1 MTAARGRSLRLW
13 LRVVPASWQAGI
25 VALSAVLAA
34 PVFAADSYTIDPA
47 HSIPAFEF
55 SHLGLTTQSG
65 RFDKA
70 KGVVVLDRGARKGS
84 VNYEI
89 ETASLNMGFG
99 TQTDN
104 SPGYHLF
111 EVEKYPKI
119 TFKSDKL
126 IFDHDNDVI
135 AAEGRFTMLGVTRP
149 LRVTV
154 ERFKCSLN
162 PMNKKMMCTGNI
174 TTSIKRSDFG
184 MVRFIPAI
192 SDEVKISVPVEA
204 YKD

>member
-1 MTAARGRSLRLW
+1 MKRRAAL
-13 LRVVPASWQAGI
+13 
-25 VALSAVLAA
+25 VALLALLA
-34 PVFAADSYTIDPA
+34 GPVFAAADSYTIDPA

-70 KGVVVLDRGARKGS
+70 KGVVVLDLATRKGS
-84 VNYEI
+84 VTFEI

-111 EVEKYPKI
+111 EVERYPTI
-119 TFKSDKL
+119 TFKSDRL
-126 IFDHDNDVI
+126 IFDNYNNVI
-135 AAEGRFTMLGVTRP
+135 AAEGQFTMLGVTKP
-149 LRVTV
+149 LRVIV
-154 ERFKCSLN
+154 ERFNCSAN
-162 PMNKKMMCTGNI
+162 PMNKKAMCAGNI
-174 TTSIKRSDFG
+174 TATVRRSDFG

-192 SDEVKISVPVEA
+192 SDEVKINVPVEA
-204 YKD
+204 YKN